1 MKLIALDLDGTLLN
15 SDKVV
20 SERNAAALSL
30 AAAQGN
36 VIAPATGRALRAIPE
51 QVMAFPFVHYAIT
64 INGAKVSDTRAG
76 QALLRAEIALDTCL
90 RLLDFVGRYDAMYDC
105 YWNDTGWVDRSFL
118 ERVRYYNSDEEVVT
132 LLRTTRAPVDDLKA
146 FLRENGQPVQKVQLC
161 FRDMAERE
169 TARAEIAAAFPEIL
183 VTSSF
188 RNNLGTQRRRRG
200 QGQGAARARA
210 ASGHSGRR
218 HHRLRRQL
226 QRSAHAARCRHE
238 RCHGQCRARG
248 ARGLRLRD
256 RYQRSRRRGVVS
268 LCARSA
274 RKMR

>member
-169 TARAEIAAAFPEIL
+169 TARAGRCSRSRSIWAFRPQTPLPSATAPTICACCAL
-183 VTSSF
+183 P
-188 RNNLGTQRRRRG
+188 
-200 QGQGAARARA
+200 ARALPWAMPRP
-210 ASGHSGRR
+210 R
-218 HHRLRRQL
+218 
-226 QRSAHAARCRHE
+226 
-238 RCHGQCRARG
+238 
-248 ARGLRLRD
+248 
-256 RYQRSRRRGVVS
+256 
-268 LCARSA
+268 CARSA
-274 RKMR
+274 AA

>member
-64 INGAKVSDTRAG
+64 INGAKVSDTRTG

-146 FLRENGQPVQKVQLC
+146 FLRENGQSVQKMQLC

-188 RNNLGTQRRRRG
+188 RNNLELNASDADKGRALLALAQHLG
-200 QGQGAARARA
+200 IPAADTIAFGDSSNDLRMLRA
-210 ASGHSGRR
+210 AGTSVAMGNAAPEVRAVCGCVTDTNDHDGVAAF
-218 HHRLRRQL
+218 LY
-226 QRSAHAARCRHE
+226 AHVL
-238 RCHGQCRARG
+238 HG
-248 ARGLRLRD
+248 
-256 RYQRSRRRGVVS
+256 
-268 LCARSA
+268 
-274 RKMR
+274 K

>member
-15 SDKVV
+15 SGKVV

-64 INGAKVSDTRAG
+64 INGAKVSDTRTG
-76 QALLRAEIALDTCL
+76 QAVLRAEIALDTCL

-188 RNNLGTQRRRRG
+188 RNNLELN
-200 QGQGAARARA
+200 AAAADKGRALLALAQHLGIPAADTIAFGDSSNDLRMLRA
-210 ASGHSGRR
+210 AGTSVAMGN
-218 HHRLRRQL
+218 
-226 QRSAHAARCRHE
+226 AAPE
-238 RCHGQCRARG
+238 VRAVCTENEIKK
-248 ARGLRLRD
+248 D
-256 RYQRSRRRGVVS
+256 RVPKNAVFSMQEITS
-268 LCARSA
+268 
-274 RKMR
+274 